1 MSASDSDPLATAGDL
16 SRIRRVDQAGE
27 NVVDAGDTDVARP
40 VPVPPPVEEFF
51 NALTHAAGCVLAAV
65 AAAVLLSQVLRH
77 GDRWQLAAAGVYCAT
92 LVAAYAAS
100 TLSHMVQA
108 PRARN
113 AFRTADQA
121 LIFLFIAGSWTP
133 IAATWLRHGHGWLAF
148 HAGLWAVALGGFLSK
163 ALFAHRVTIGTVSTV
178 LYLVL
183 GWSPVLVS
191 VPLVHALPMPLCLWL
206 LAGGVCYSLGLLFFH
221 FDDRVPYFHATWH
234 LLVIAG
240 TACHY
245 LGILIYCAAALA
257 R

>member
-1 MSASDSDPLATAGDL
+1 VEQGAANAVDPGDRDAARTAS
-16 SRIRRVDQAGE
+16 
-27 NVVDAGDTDVARP
+27 
-40 VPVPPPVEEFF
+40 VPPPVEEFF
-51 NALTHAAGCVLAAV
+51 NALTHGAGCVLAVV
-65 AAAVLLSQVLRH
+65 AAAVLLSQVLRQ
-77 GDRWQLAAAGVYCAT
+77 GDRWQVAAAGVYCAT
-92 LVAAYAAS
+92 SVAAYAAS
-100 TLSHMVQA
+100 TLSHVFQA

-113 AFRTADQA
+113 AFRIADQA

-133 IAATWLRHGHGWLAF
+133 IAATWLRHGHAWWVF
-148 HAGLWAVALGGFLSK
+148 HGAMWVVALGGFLSK
-163 ALFAHRVTIGTVSTV
+163 ALFAHRVSIGTVSTV

-206 LAGGVCYSLGLLFFH
+206 LAGGVCYTLGLLFFH

-240 TACHY
+240 SACHY
-245 LGILIYCAAALA
+245 LGILIYCTAAPA